1 MAIAELP
8 SWLAVEQ
15 RYEPAGARHRVM
27 QKNVLHL
34 ASLLERV
41 RLGGGAHE
49 GGSMVDRALSC
60 VSAPVRLVGMFVCVL
75 CVCLTQSPLYLML
88 MAAIALVLVAVR
100 PVRGLRATF
109 VPALGAAGLA
119 VVLALPA
126 WWGCSSAFCAC
137 A

>member
-1 MAIAELP
+1 MQMVELP
-8 SWLAVEQ
+8 SWLAVEE

-60 VSAPVRLVGMFVCVL
+60 VSAPVRLAGMFVCVL

-100 PVRGLRATF
+100 PRAGCARLLYRRLAPRGLRWF
-109 VPALGAAGLA
+109 WRC
-119 VVLALPA
+119 LP
-126 WWGCSSAFCAC
+126 CC
-137 A
+137 

>member
-1 MAIAELP
+1 MVELP

-15 RYEPAGARHRVM
+15 RYEPTGARHRVM

-60 VSAPVRLVGMFVCVL
+60 VSAPVRLVGIFVCVL
-75 CVCLTQSPLYLML
+75 CVRSEERRVGKECRSRWSPYH
-88 MAAIALVLVAVR
+88 
-100 PVRGLRATF
+100 
-109 VPALGAAGLA
+109 
-119 VVLALPA
+119 
-126 WWGCSSAFCAC
+126 
-137 A
+137 

>member
-1 MAIAELP
+1 MATVELP
-8 SWLAVEQ
+8 SWLTVGQ
-15 RYEPAGARHRVM
+15 RYEPTGARHRVM
-27 QKNVLHL
+27 QQNVLHL

-49 GGSMVDRALSC
+49 GGSMVDRALSS
-60 VSAPVRLVGMFVCVL
+60 VSAPVRLVGMLVCVL

-100 PVRGLRATF
+100 PVRGLGATF
-109 VPALGAAGLA
+109 MPALAAAGFA

-126 WWGCSSAFCAC
+126 LLLGCFCHGCHA
-137 A
+137 

>member
-1 MAIAELP
+1 MAVAELP
-8 SWLAVEQ
+8 SWLAAEE
-15 RYEPAGARHRVM
+15 RYEPMGARHRVM

-75 CVCLTQSPLYLML
+75 CACLTQSPLYLML
-88 MAAIALVLVAVR
+88 MAAIALVLVA
-100 PVRGLRATF
+100 
-109 VPALGAAGLA
+109 A
-119 VVLALPA
+119 VSYTHLTLPTIA
-126 WWGCSSAFCAC
+126 
-137 A
+137 